1 MVVFGLLGGVVNF
14 IYSYPNGRKKSL
26 LFVDLLKSLITG
38 VAASLLVPVFLN
50 MISSNIVRESET
62 DPLMLLVFA
71 GFCVIASISS
81 KAFIRAISSRVL
93 ERMNKVEEDVQAV
106 KAEIRPV
113 VLKHTEIDDSGSAN
127 EAAAGDPPRA
137 ISDGSADRIET
148 GRIKVLEKLS
158 KSEYAFRTI
167 TGLARDANMEP
178 EKVQECLEDCIS
190 CGLAGQIENSL
201 GPRFYITEDGQH
213 HLLHINGSTENEQE
227 AAPPPEQPTRQDP
240 P

>member
-14 IYSYPNGRKKSL
+14 IYSHPNGRKKSL

-81 KAFIRAISSRVL
+81 KAFIGAISSKVL
-93 ERMNKVEEDVQAV
+93 ERMNKVEEEVQAV
-106 KAEIRPV
+106 KTEIRPV
-113 VLKHTEIDDSGSAN
+113 VLKHTEIDDNGSRNGSG
-127 EAAAGDPPRA
+127 AGAQSPA

-158 KSEYAFRTI
+158 KSEYAFRSI
-167 TGLARDANMEP
+167 NGLARDVNMEP

-213 HLLHINGSTENEQE
+213 HLLSLNESTENDQGDS
-227 AAPPPEQPTRQDP
+227 AAPEQPAGQEQP
-240 P
+240 